1 MTGVRLCVELSHA
14 LGEVPR
20 AIYGH
25 FTEHLATVVYD
36 GIWAEM
42 LYGRKFEAP
51 MVHRV
56 RQPIAMP
63 WEPFDGRTDATLF
76 RRSPH
81 PSGRIASPHAG
92 AHHSQSIE
100 LLDGHDGS
108 ERGLAQPEI
117 RVADGAAYEFRARLR
132 RKGSI
137 DALRVALR
145 DSDGVTVLAE
155 ATVAL
160 PEITKT
166 RPGFADDPVRIW
178 MDDMSW
184 SEASCTLHATG
195 SDPDGFFTLTVE
207 GGPGIVWFDHVSLM
221 PSGHLDGL
229 DASVVDAFR
238 EVGMPM
244 LKWPGGCMADD
255 YDWRLG
261 TGERDDRYSSMD
273 QAWCAW
279 DENDMGTTEFLRL
292 CELVGAEPYLCV
304 NTGSGTPELAAAWV
318 EHCRGRVKYWS
329 IGNEQ
334 WGWFERGHDGPV
346 GYAKRYLAF
355 AEAMRCVDPSIT
367 LVAVGNPGD
376 FDRAVLSIAGDAI
389 DMLQIHHYTPEVDP
403 GDADAATRKILT
415 ARAYRDVLETV
426 RGDIGSRDIRV
437 ALDEWGF
444 ARDTHAG
451 AIYAAW
457 SLLEQY
463 RAAPLVAIGG
473 RSCAVNVDGLVTRE
487 GTTLR
492 REPVFET
499 YKLLQEAHRDRAI
512 ACDVSGTELVC
523 ASVLADDDGVTVC
536 IVNAGAE
543 ATPIDIDGVVVGAC
557 RVDELVAGP
566 DGPWG
571 PTVRRATSGLPDKLA
586 PHSLTVI
593 RS

>member
-1 MTGVRLCVELSHA
+1 MTPVRIRVEPSCV

-25 FTEHLATVVYD
+25 FTEHLATVVYS
-36 GIWAEM
+36 GIWAEI

-56 RQPIAMP
+56 RQPISMP
-63 WEPFDGRTDATLF
+63 WQPFDGRTDGTLF

-81 PSGRIASPHAG
+81 PLGRIASPHAG

-108 ERGLAQPEI
+108 ERGLAQPEVRI
-117 RVADGAAYEFRARLR
+117 EDGVSYEFRARLR

-137 DALRVALR
+137 DTLRVALR
-145 DSDGVTVLAE
+145 AADGVTVLAE

-160 PEITKT
+160 PEIANA

-178 MDDMSW
+178 MDDLSW
-184 SEASCTLHATG
+184 SEVSCTLLAFG
-195 SDPDGFFTLTVE
+195 SDPDGFFTLTVD
-207 GGPGIVWFDHVSLM
+207 GWPGILWLDHVSLM
-221 PSGHLDGL
+221 PAGHMDGL
-229 DASVVDAFR
+229 DSSVVDAFR

-244 LKWPGGCMADD
+244 LKWPGGCMADG

-261 TGERDDRYSSMD
+261 TGERDQRYASMD

-279 DENDMGTTEFLRL
+279 DENDMGTAEFLRL

-329 IGNEQ
+329 VGNEQ
-334 WGWFERGHDGPV
+334 WGWFERGYDGPK
-346 GYAKRYLAF
+346 GYAMRYLAF
-355 AEAMRCVDPSIT
+355 AEAMRAVDPSIS
-367 LVAVGNPGD
+367 LVAVGQPGP
-376 FDRAVLSIAGDAI
+376 FDRVVLEIAGDEI
-389 DMLQIHHYTPEVDP
+389 DMLQIHHYTEEVEP
-403 GDADAATRKILT
+403 GDAAAATRKIMT

-426 RGDIGSRDIRV
+426 RNDIGSRDIRV

-444 ARDTHAG
+444 ARGTHAG
-451 AIYAAW
+451 AIYAA
-457 SLLEQY
+457 SALIEQH

-499 YKLLQEAHRDRAI
+499 YKLLQDAHRDRAI
-512 ACDVSGTELVC
+512 VCEVDGTELVC
-523 ASVLADDDGVTVC
+523 ASALADADGVTVC
-536 IVNAGAE
+536 IVNAGAD
-543 ATPIDIDGVVVGAC
+543 ATRIEIEGLGGGGC
-557 RVDELVAGP
+557 RVDELVAGLE
-566 DGPWG
+566 GPWG
-571 PTVRRATSGLPDKLA
+571 STVRRTSNGLPDAIA

-593 RS
+593 RT